1 MASAPVVYYS
11 VPKVI
16 AAANT
21 VTARGNPMAHT
32 DERNDLLPST
42 TSRPT
47 RTHRWIAPVLGAVL
61 GLILGTA
68 VVSLAAAYL
77 PEGTSAFSGLG
88 LTLQGVGAVLGLVIG
103 WLIARPQY

>member
-1 MASAPVVYYS
+1 MA
-11 VPKVI
+11 
-16 AAANT
+16 
-21 VTARGNPMAHT
+21 RT
-32 DERNDLLPST
+32 DERNDLLEPP

-61 GLILGTA
+61 GLILGAA

-88 LTLQGVGAVLGLVIG
+88 LTLQVIGALLGLVVG
-103 WLIARPQY
+103 WLIARPQH